1 MKRILLF
8 ASALAGLF
16 VAASCQQEIVDP
28 EVKSGV
34 TYEIT
39 LPAGPQ
45 TRGEDGYATYDLH
58 YEVYKTVDATAL
70 ETAPLLF
77 EETVI
82 MTGNTTKLTLDLLND
97 QDYTVLFWANQQG
110 MDYFDLT
117 DLRQV
122 GVKQVASNNDDR
134 DAFCGMDQLAQH
146 DGAQSKTV
154 ELKRPFAQINIAT
167 LVNAVDYDINP
178 VSSLVK
184 VKDIPVGYNVFT
196 GEPVGAEGEVEYT
209 VNTVPVGNLTVN
221 GTDYKKVAM
230 NYALVPATENNS
242 ATVEVY
248 YEINTANGTVKN
260 SIPNVPVKKNYRTNI
275 IGNLLTSNA
284 TYTIELKAGF
294 EEGDFYGPEFVKT
307 PVYDEATKTWTIT
320 CRDELLYVA
329 QQVNTGANSF
339 LGQTVKVVNDI
350 DLKNIPWTPIGS
362 STTVTFRGMFE
373 GAAVTKSATEYPTI
387 SNLKIENGSCSGFF
401 GLMCNGGKVR
411 NINFNNVTIS
421 GERQLGTVVGQVY
434 GNLEQPTIENVTVDN
449 AVITAV
455 PVLDGAV
462 YDNGDKVGGI
472 AGLIGQNAYI
482 KGCTVKNSTFTGY
495 RDMGGIVGCTQNGH
509 PCNLTGNHS
518 ENIDFVVT
526 SQYVPYSGNT
536 PHGATGAIRG
546 GTRSNAGDVIEGNT
560 SSEGTIS
567 EVVLV
572 NDQVSLQ
579 NAINAAGVGVT
590 QIKFAE
596 GITGNVVVI
605 QKPGVKINIDGD
617 HKKYNGFIKVH
628 SNSNHYA
635 DAALTIKNVNFETST
650 VYYDSD
656 NEPYFNFIE
665 ALENGSERYST
676 NITVDGCT
684 FTATGDAVNEAVAL
698 QIKASKNAKAL
709 NCTATGLHSL
719 VQAQSCDETVVVN
732 GCTVNGKNGVAFKQ
746 VKAATV
752 EGTTITATGYGI
764 RFDGNTDN
772 YGITVKDINVNA
784 VQPLIVRK
792 MTGANNTIALEGT
805 NTLTT
810 EAEYQIVITKD
821 SDDQPYVK
829 PTGTYELT
837 GADNYTVFPAPTP
850 VDTWE
855 EFTNALNANETEI
868 KLTADITY
876 DKSFDLKKNVTIDL
890 NGKSLEISNPAL
902 MLNIFST
909 ATIKNG
915 SIKGKVYA
923 RTGSNITFDGV
934 TFGGSINGDGS
945 TEGLLQVQG
954 ACNVYANNCSFDA
967 TNSNN
972 KKTRP
977 LSMQSTTSGTY
988 RFEGCDFI
996 SNSNQ
1001 NQVYINPLGGSATL
1015 YLTGCN
1021 FKTRSIFGLGNKAA
1035 NILLASS
1042 FIWSNMNLTGCSG
1055 GFTFEISRAS
1065 TSLTAE
1071 EMEIYRTIK
1080 SNNSGSMRFIFTDGE
1095 KNNL

>member
-16 VAASCQQEIVDP
+16 SAASCQQEIMDP
-28 EVKSGV
+28 EVKTGV

-58 YEVYKTVDATAL
+58 YEVYKTVDAAAL

-77 EETVI
+77 EETVT

-97 QDYTVLFWANQQG
+97 QDYTVLFWANKQG
-110 MDYFDLT
+110 MDYFDLR

-184 VKDIPVGYNVFT
+184 VKDIPVSYNVFT

-209 VNTVPVGNLTVN
+209 VNTVPAGNLTGN
-221 GTDYKKVAM
+221 GIDYKKVAM
-230 NYALVPATENNS
+230 NNALVPATADNS

-284 TYTIELKAGF
+284 SYTIELKPGF
-294 EEGDFYGPEFVKT
+294 DEGDFYGPEFFKT
-307 PVYDEATKTWTIT
+307 PAYDEATKTWTIT

-339 LGQTVKVVNDI
+339 VGQTVKVVNDI
-350 DLKNIPWTPIGS
+350 DLKNIPWTPIGH

-373 GAAVTKSATEYPTI
+373 GAAVTKAATEYPTI

-434 GNLEQPTIENVTVDN
+434 GNLEQPTIENVTVEN
-449 AVITAV
+449 AFITAV
-455 PVLDGAV
+455 PALVGTV
-462 YDNGDKVGGI
+462 YDNGDMVGGF

-546 GTRSNAGDVIEGNT
+546 GTRSNAADVIEGNT

-579 NAINAAGVGVT
+579 NAINTAGVGET
-590 QIKFAE
+590 HIKFAND
-596 GITGNVVVI
+596 ITGNVVLI
-605 QKPGVKINIDGD
+605 QKPAVKININGDG
-617 HKKYNGFIKVH
+617 KKFNGFIKVH

-635 DAALTIKNVNFETST
+635 DAALTIKKVNFESSVAST
-650 VYYDSD
+650 
-656 NEPYFNFIE
+656 NFIE
-665 ALENGSERYST
+665 ALENGAERYST
-676 NITVDGCT
+676 NITVEECT
-684 FTATGDAVNEAVAL
+684 FTATGEGENTSVGV
-698 QIKASKNAKAL
+698 QIKASKNAKVL
-709 NCTATGLHSL
+709 NCTATGVHSL
-719 VQAQSCDETVVVN
+719 IQAQSCDETVVVN

-752 EGTTITATGYGI
+752 EGTTITALGYGI

-772 YGITVKDINVNA
+772 YGITVKNINVTA

-792 MTGANNTIALEGT
+792 MTG
-805 NTLTT
+805 
-810 EAEYQIVITKD
+810 
-821 SDDQPYVK
+821 
-829 PTGTYELT
+829 
-837 GADNYTVFPAPTP
+837 
-850 VDTWE
+850 
-855 EFTNALNANETEI
+855 
-868 KLTADITY
+868 
-876 DKSFDLKKNVTIDL
+876 
-890 NGKSLEISNPAL
+890 
-902 MLNIFST
+902 
-909 ATIKNG
+909 
-915 SIKGKVYA
+915 
-923 RTGSNITFDGV
+923 
-934 TFGGSINGDGS
+934 
-945 TEGLLQVQG
+945 
-954 ACNVYANNCSFDA
+954 
-967 TNSNN
+967 
-972 KKTRP
+972 
-977 LSMQSTTSGTY
+977 
-988 RFEGCDFI
+988 
-996 SNSNQ
+996 
-1001 NQVYINPLGGSATL
+1001 
-1015 YLTGCN
+1015 
-1021 FKTRSIFGLGNKAA
+1021 
-1035 NILLASS
+1035 
-1042 FIWSNMNLTGCSG
+1042 
-1055 GFTFEISRAS
+1055 
-1065 TSLTAE
+1065 
-1071 EMEIYRTIK
+1071 
-1080 SNNSGSMRFIFTDGE
+1080 
-1095 KNNL
+1095 